1 MCLPRAD
8 GHQRL
13 FFIKETAEMERQRDR
28 ETERQRDGGTQR
40 PQSEERKIT
49 SEINNPS
56 VPPSLRPSVLPS
68 LRLKERELR
77 RVLREMGSVIVA
89 FSGGVDSAYLA
100 YAAADELGLRAMA
113 VTAESPSYPDFQR
126 QDALAIIEQFSIPHE
141 FISTDEINDPNYQAN
156 PANRCYFCKHEL
168 FTKLSALASGRGYAF
183 VCDGNNADD
192 IGDYRP
198 GRQAAKEL
206 NVRSP
211 LIEAGLTKAEIRALA
226 QAAGLPVWDRP
237 ASACLSSRIPYGMP
251 VTIEKLSVIE
261 RGEARLRAL
270 GFNQM
275 RVRHHGD
282 IVRIEISPE
291 EMPRALDAEMAR
303 SLAATFKQLGFQFIT
318 LDLEGYRSGALNETL
333 PFKSRE

>member
-1 MCLPRAD
+1 
-8 GHQRL
+8 
-13 FFIKETAEMERQRDR
+13 MERP
-28 ETERQRDGGTQR
+28 RDGRVEIPHSGER
-40 PQSEERKIT
+40 PIT

-56 VPPSLRPSVLPS
+56 ASPSLRV
-68 LRLKERELR
+68 KEVELR
-77 RVLREMGSVIVA
+77 RLLREMGSVIIA

-100 YAAADELGLRAMA
+100 AAAAGALGDRALA
-113 VTAESPSYPDFQR
+113 VTGESPSYPDFQR
-126 QDALAIIEQFSIPHE
+126 QDALAIVERFSIPHE

-168 FTKLSALASGRGYAF
+168 FTKLSALASDRGYAF
-183 VCDGNNADD
+183 VCDGNNVDD
-192 IGDYRP
+192 VGDYRP
-198 GRQAAKEL
+198 GRQAANEL

-211 LIEAGLTKAEIRALA
+211 LIEAGLTKADIRALA
-226 QAAGLPVWDRP
+226 KDAGLPVWDRP

-275 RVRHHGD
+275 RVRHHGA
-282 IVRIEISPE
+282 IVRIEIAPE

-303 SLAATFKQLGFQFIT
+303 SLTAAFKQLGFKFVT

-333 PFKSRE
+333 PFKSHE

>member
-1 MCLPRAD
+1 MPVS
-8 GHQRL
+8 
-13 FFIKETAEMERQRDR
+13 
-28 ETERQRDGGTQR
+28 
-40 PQSEERKIT
+40 PQISEKDE
-49 SEINNPS
+49 
-56 VPPSLRPSVLPS
+56 
-68 LRLKERELR
+68 ELR
-77 RVLREMGSVIVA
+77 RILREMGAVIVA

-100 YAAADELGLRAMA
+100 YAAADELGDRALA
-113 VTAESPSYPDFQR
+113 VTGESPSYPDFQR
-126 QDALAIIEQFSIPHE
+126 QDALAVVKRFSIPHE
-141 FISTDEINDPNYQAN
+141 FINTEEIDDPNYQAN

-168 FTKLSALASGRGYAF
+168 FSKLSALAVERGYAF

-192 IGDYRP
+192 VGDYRP

-211 LIEAGLTKAEIRALA
+211 LIEAGLTKAEIRALS
-226 QAAGLPVWDRP
+226 QAADLPVWDRP

-282 IVRIEISPE
+282 IVRIEIAPE
-291 EMPRALDAEMAR
+291 EMPRALDADMAGR
-303 SLAATFKQLGFQFIT
+303 MAAAFKQLGFKFIT

-333 PFKSRE
+333 ESKTSK

>member
-1 MCLPRAD
+1 
-8 GHQRL
+8 
-13 FFIKETAEMERQRDR
+13 MERQRDR
-28 ETERQRDGGTQR
+28 ETQR
-40 PQSEERKIT
+40 PQSEERQIT

-56 VPPSLRPSVLPS
+56 VPPWLRRSVPPS
-68 LRLKERELR
+68 LRLKEGELR

-100 YAAADELGLRAMA
+100 YAAADELGLRALA
-113 VTAESPSYPDFQR
+113 VTGESPSYPDFQR
-126 QDALAIIEQFSIPHE
+126 QDALAIVEQFSIPHE

-168 FTKLSALASGRGYAF
+168 FTKLSALANGRGYAF

-192 IGDYRP
+192 VGDYRP

-303 SLAATFKQLGFQFIT
+303 SLAAAFKQLGFKFVT

-333 PFKSRE
+333 PIKSLE